1 VSPHET
7 LARIS
12 NAIHTA
18 DPSAEAYLFGSRA
31 RGDNRED
38 SDWDII
44 ILVDDER
51 VNRDVDNKFL
61 DALYDIELE
70 IEQVITAFVYTKKHW
85 YGPMS
90 FSPLFRNVNKEG
102 IKL

>member
-1 VSPHET
+1 MNNSEVFT
-7 LARIS
+7 QIS
-12 NAIHTA
+12 EFIHGT

-38 SDWDII
+38 SDWDIL
-44 ILVDDER
+44 ILIDGER
-51 VNRDVDNKFL
+51 VTYEIDKKFL
-61 DALYDIELE
+61 DGLYDMELE
-70 IEQVITAFVYTKKHW
+70 IGQVITPFVYTKKQW

-90 FSPLFRNVNKEG
+90 FSPLYKNISKEG